1 LTPNRTCVRSLPGRA
16 ALPDKIAHF
25 LPAERLEGRPAPVVG
40 VHCSAVGP
48 EPVPLSSR
56 FDHTLRDP
64 ARCPLW
70 KAAAQSWQGCA
81 TRHTEKP
88 RTRAAEVPRHHKD
101 APLAAAAGQVL
112 RAAHPRMN
120 TEASGLPSKRVPG
133 SASSA
138 YSAPRLLR
146 SFRRDHLGGLRTGVP
161 RGVADANGIPS
172 RPTRR
177 RVNAFRSLSSPA
189 RGVDAFARQA
199 PESRVQAAPSAGGT
213 ELNQR
218 VDHGGIVPCGTQRR
232 TTSPPA
238 DRRSHHSSTS
248 TRVTLP

>member
-25 LPAERLEGRPAPVVG
+25 LPAERLEGRPAPVVD

-70 KAAAQSWQGCA
+70 KAAAQTWQGCA

-88 RTRAAEVPRHHKD
+88 RTRAAEVPRHHED
-101 APLAAAAGQVL
+101 APLATAAGQVL

-120 TEASGLPSKRVPG
+120 TEASGCLVSECQARHQALIQRRACCEVFVVITWSVQDGGPSGRRG
-133 SASSA
+133 CERFSASTH
-138 YSAPRLLR
+138 PQ
-146 SFRRDHLGGLRTGVP
+146 G
-161 RGVADANGIPS
+161 
-172 RPTRR
+172 
-177 RVNAFRSLSSPA
+177 VNAFAVS
-189 RGVDAFARQA
+189 F
-199 PESRVQAAPSAGGT
+199 
-213 ELNQR
+213 
-218 VDHGGIVPCGTQRR
+218 
-232 TTSPPA
+232 
-238 DRRSHHSSTS
+238 RSHEGSGRICATGA
-248 TRVTLP
+248 